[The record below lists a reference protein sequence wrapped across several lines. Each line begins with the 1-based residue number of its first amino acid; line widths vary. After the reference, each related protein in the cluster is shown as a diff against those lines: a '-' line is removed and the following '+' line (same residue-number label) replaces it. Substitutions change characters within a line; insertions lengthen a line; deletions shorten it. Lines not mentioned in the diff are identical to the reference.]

1 MKKTVALMLM
11 LVLALTL
18 YLGNAA
24 ADDTGILGKPLPDF
38 TVTDSE
44 GKTFTLSEAL
54 KDHEAV
60 VINIWATWCGP
71 CEREFPLLNNLYEKY
86 SDRVAFIALSV
97 GTNDT
102 LELIE
107 EYRQAHGIA
116 FPMGRDDDSGVHQL
130 LGVTSIPDTLI
141 VDRFGNVGFVRVSA
155 FLSENDAE
163 RAVKAFLGDSYTE
176 TVSLTE
182 TPPDTSTAAFPV
194 SAVRSLTAA
203 NQDVRNIILSADGL
217 KDPVTIYVVP
227 DDTAHLRMEIKAND
241 DLTEMVFSYYV
252 NNTQDIKVVSDL
264 YDPEI
269 GAFVYEAP
277 MPSAADESHIAE
289 CVMMDLNLSITDPEA
304 LEIVLIPD
312 EKYID
317 EVVAM
322 LEAYGYGNARWES
335 VKPVQEES
343 LQAYVLHVVDQNGA
357 PVPKV
362 YVNFCTDTTCTMAAG
377 DATGTITF
385 NGAPGVYHVQ
395 LLKVP
400 DGYSADSGFEF
411 YTKDTYGEWVLHV
424 WKK

>member
-1 MKKTVALMLM
+1 
-11 LVLALTL
+11 
-18 YLGNAA
+18 
-24 ADDTGILGKPLPDF
+24 
-38 TVTDSE
+38 
-44 GKTFTLSEAL
+44 
-54 KDHEAV
+54 
-60 VINIWATWCGP
+60 
-71 CEREFPLLNNLYEKY
+71 
-86 SDRVAFIALSV
+86 
-97 GTNDT
+97 
-102 LELIE
+102 
-107 EYRQAHGIA
+107 
-116 FPMGRDDDSGVHQL
+116 MGRDDDSGVHQL

-203 NQDVRNIILSADGL
+203 NQDVRNIILYADGL